1 MMWKTIVCLALL
13 VPLASGNDAPCTA
26 IGGTCQDDS
35 MSCSGGYESG
45 FCGGGVNR
53 RCCKQEDATCVSIG
67 GTCQDDSL
75 SCSGGYESGLCGGG
89 VNRKCC
95 KVCSGVK
102 IYSRASWGAKAPKSS
117 TIMST
122 PVSLFFVHHTVG
134 SSCNDFTSC
143 AAVMRSI
150 QNYHM
155 DIKGWSDIGY
165 SFLVGEDGAV
175 YEGRGWNKV
184 GAHTQGYNSR
194 GLAASVMG
202 NFMNRKPNTAALNA
216 MKNLIQCGISRGYIT
231 STYKLYGHRD
241 VVSTTTC
248 PGDALYQEI
257 KTWPHYS
264 TQTP

>member
-1 MMWKTIVCLALL
+1 
-13 VPLASGNDAPCTA
+13 
-26 IGGTCQDDS
+26 
-35 MSCSGGYESG
+35 
-45 FCGGGVNR
+45 
-53 RCCKQEDATCVSIG
+53 
-67 GTCQDDSL
+67 
-75 SCSGGYESGLCGGG
+75 
-89 VNRKCC
+89 
-95 KVCSGVK
+95 
-102 IYSRASWGAKAPKSS
+102 
-117 TIMST
+117 MST
-122 PVSLFFVHHTVG
+122 PVSLFFVHHTAG

-143 AAVMRSI
+143 TAVMRSI

-155 DIKGWSDIGY
+155 ETKGKKYCYKLIDKLYFHNSKLRNKFYLTTGWSDIGY

-184 GAHTQGYNSR
+184 GAHKQGYNIL
-194 GLAASVMG
+194 GLAASVLG
-202 NFMNRKPNTAALNA
+202 NFMNGKPNAAALNA